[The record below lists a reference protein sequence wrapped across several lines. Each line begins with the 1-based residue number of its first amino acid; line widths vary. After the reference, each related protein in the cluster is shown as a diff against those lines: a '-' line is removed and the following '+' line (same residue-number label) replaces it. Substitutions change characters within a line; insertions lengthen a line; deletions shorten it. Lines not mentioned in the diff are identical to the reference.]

1 MYISNGKYYKYKG
14 SRTIEDFKNFVSEGY
29 KNAED
34 QGPIPQPPS
43 WFEQFMD
50 TLKEAM
56 IEVYE
61 ALDPILNQIG
71 FKHVPGFVKVGLL
84 LSIVL
89 LPAITIVGCIFWCE
103 NRQLKKYEQG
113 AQEEPDNDD

>member
-1 MYISNGKYYKYKG
+1 MNTQTCLRFKIRSYPTILYISNGKYYKYKG

-34 QGPIPQPPS
+34 QGPIPQPPG

-61 ALDPILNQIG
+61 ALDPILN
-71 FKHVPGFVKVGLL
+71 
-84 LSIVL
+84 
-89 LPAITIVGCIFWCE
+89 
-103 NRQLKKYEQG
+103 
-113 AQEEPDNDD
+113 